1 VRQGS
6 FESALGEPKH
16 VQEVLFRPVA
26 RVHFLNHGN
35 AALLLGFAIR
45 ACFSVFAVRLQP
57 WFQHVIFSRVASLLK
72 GLLDSAKRQRKN
84 GNAGRQCSKYESSKA
99 LFNGGV
105 VYELSRPRF
114 AAQQST
120 QTVNSEAHAR

>member
-16 VQEVLFRPVA
+16 VQEVIFRPVA
-26 RVHFLNHGN
+26 RAHLLNHGN

-45 ACFSVFAVRLQP
+45 VGFSVFAARLQP

-72 GLLDSAKRQRKN
+72 ESLDSAKQQRNN
-84 GNAGRQCSKYESSKA
+84 GNAGRQCSKCGASKA
-99 LFNGGV
+99 LINGGV

-120 QTVNSEAHAR
+120 HAVNSKAQAR